1 MQSRHLLDFQT
12 LLVCESMMAV
22 VFAIVFMG
30 LQRVFPYVRGARAI
44 AISFLLIVPDTL
56 FVGLRGQV
64 SPVVS
69 VLIADTLMLASLIAM
84 YEAILQFTGG
94 VNRRW
99 VLWFV
104 AFVSFAVVYFYTDV
118 RPQLAPRL
126 IAIALSM
133 AFVRANTA
141 AALLKRSIRS
151 TQRMTLGFF
160 GLFMA
165 SLTAMS
171 LWRAWRIARYG
182 GPTDPLQQDAIQS
195 TILVTGIFYLTT
207 SGLCFLMLTIRE
219 LATRRRMEA
228 DWSPLPGMFNRR
240 GLEVNLSLELDRLH
254 RRFAGG
260 AHEMSLGRGNAH
272 YGFSIALVEID
283 SLSRVDAESI
293 AASRRAMRD
302 VGEMIASQLRSTDHI
317 GRFSAI
323 RYLLFFAQTDSRD
336 ALIVTERIAA
346 DVAMLLSRAGG
357 GGVTLS
363 IGIAEA
369 AAGDSTVGLI
379 SRAELGVERARAEGG
394 NCRSVVVTERLET
407 VAKLAET
414 VSAVA

>member
-1 MQSRHLLDFQT
+1 
-12 LLVCESMMAV
+12 MMAV
-22 VFAIVFMG
+22 VFAIVFFG
-30 LQRVFPYVRGARAI
+30 LQRVFPHVRGAKAI

-69 VLIADTLMLASLIAM
+69 VLIADTLMLGSLIAM

-99 VLWFV
+99 LLWFV
-104 AFVSFAVVYFYTDV
+104 TFVSFAVVYFYTDV

-151 TQRMTLGFF
+151 TQRLTLGFF

-165 SLTAMS
+165 SLTLMS
-171 LWRAWRIARYG
+171 LWRVWRIARYG
-182 GPTDPLQQDAIQS
+182 APTDPVQQDRIQS
-195 TILVTGIFYLTT
+195 TILETGIFYLAT

-240 GLEVNLSLELDRLH
+240 GLEVNLALELERLQK
-254 RRFAGG
+254 RFTNPAL
-260 AHEMSLGRGNAH
+260 EMPLGKRDVQ
-272 YGFSIALVEID
+272 YGFSIALVEVD
-283 SLSRVDAESI
+283 GLKRADAESI
-293 AASRRAMRD
+293 ASSRQVMRD
-302 VGEMIASQLRSTDHI
+302 VGEVIASGLRSTDHI
-317 GRFSAI
+317 GRFSAT
-323 RYLLFFAQTDSRD
+323 RYLLFLAQNDSSE
-336 ALIVTERIAA
+336 ALVVTERIAA
-346 DVAMLLSRAGG
+346 DVAMLQSRSNV

-369 AAGDSTVGLI
+369 VAGDSTVGLI
-379 SRAELGVERARAEGG
+379 SRAEFGVERARAEGG
-394 NCRSVVVTERLET
+394 NRRSVGMPEPTEPIAKVT
-407 VAKLAET
+407 AI
-414 VSAVA
+414 SAVA